1 MEIRAAK
8 AQDIE
13 AWMALVEKV
22 RNAFPGL
29 ETAAAMEE
37 HRATVLGF
45 MEEGSAVC
53 AVEAGSM
60 AGVLLFSVERSDLC
74 FLAVDPDLRRRH
86 IARKMV
92 EFVLPHMEAG
102 RDLSLITYREDD
114 PRGQAARAFYRSL
127 GFSEGR
133 LLEEFGHPAQ
143 EFVLKAAAGKN

>member
-22 RNAFPGL
+22 RDAFPGL
-29 ETAAAMEE
+29 ENAAAMEE

-60 AGVLLFSVERSDLC
+60 AGVLLFSVERSELC

-86 IARKMV
+86 IARKWRSSCC
-92 EFVLPHMEAG
+92 PIWRPAG
-102 RDLSLITYREDD
+102 T
-114 PRGQAARAFYRSL
+114 
-127 GFSEGR
+127 
-133 LLEEFGHPAQ
+133 
-143 EFVLKAAAGKN
+143 